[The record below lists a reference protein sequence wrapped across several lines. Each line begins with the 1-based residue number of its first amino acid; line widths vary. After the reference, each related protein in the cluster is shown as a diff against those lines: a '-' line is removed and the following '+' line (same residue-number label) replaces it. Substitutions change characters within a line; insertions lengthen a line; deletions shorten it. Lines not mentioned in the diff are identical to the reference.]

1 MTWTEAIS
9 SFHEVALRCVSWM
22 QFLSACRFHF
32 FFKSAAVLWLS
43 PQYHSSRSACR
54 ACRETIPDDFL
65 SPGFE
70 VLWYC
75 LRGQIPDSPKL
86 HQTTM
91 VQTTICYHST
101 TCSRHIVD
109 QKCVFW
115 PKVIS
120 GRTTWWQHESFALY
134 WPHPNNPPPAFT
146 AHLLHPIQTI
156 FGESPK
162 SSPHSIKCLC
172 ISAGV
177 SMSLQTQRG

>member
-1 MTWTEAIS
+1 MRQWLELKLVPLS
-9 SFHEVALRCVSWM
+9 MRLPLGVFLEFNSWVHVVSI
-22 QFLSACRFHF
+22 FK
-32 FFKSAAVLWLS
+32 KSAAVLWLS
-43 PQYHSSRSACR
+43 PQYHSSRS

-86 HQTTM
+86 HQRTM

-134 WPHPNNPPPAFT
+134 WPHPNNLPPLSLPVSYVLFKLSLVKA
-146 AHLLHPIQTI
+146 LSLPLIQ
-156 FGESPK
+156 
-162 SSPHSIKCLC
+162 
-172 ISAGV
+172 
-177 SMSLQTQRG
+177 

>member
-1 MTWTEAIS
+1 MRQWLELKVVPLS
-9 SFHEVALRCVSWM
+9 MRLPLGVFLECNSWGA
-22 QFLSACRFHF
+22 FRFHF
-32 FFKSAAVLWLS
+32 KNKSAAVLWLS

-91 VQTTICYHST
+91 MQTTICYHST
-101 TCSRHIVD
+101 TCSRHIVY
-109 QKCVFW
+109 QKCVFC

-120 GRTTWWQHESFALY
+120 GRTTWWQHESFTLY
-134 WPHPNNPPPAFT
+134 WPHPNNLPPLSLPVSYVLFKLSLVKA
-146 AHLLHPIQTI
+146 LSLPLIQ
-156 FGESPK
+156 
-162 SSPHSIKCLC
+162 
-172 ISAGV
+172 
-177 SMSLQTQRG
+177 